1 MSDMDFTGVM
11 DGLASGETSAE
22 SPSATHEPTSAEASA
37 STAESSALATTPAT
51 VQEATTDTDPTVGQM
66 IPYARFREVN
76 EERSSFKGK
85 LDKLAWAE
93 QLPEHAGPV
102 MTEFY
107 RNFASDPIG
116 TLIREV
122 ESIAQADPNHAQ
134 AVRSAA
140 ARWLGAARGQQA
152 AQDVAPEPDL
162 QAQDGTLVYSAPQ
175 AQKLLEWR
183 ERQFQQRIAQQIQP
197 LQQRAA
203 EAEAQRIR
211 AEIQSNAD
219 QWAQQTYAQWK
230 QRPFF
235 EDNKREI
242 AALMQQHGYGIAD
255 AYADVLT
262 QKVLPKISATER
274 SSVVAALQQKA
285 VAGTTNPA
293 RGPAQGQ
300 ARPKDFAEAMRNLTS
315 AAG

>member
-11 DGLASGETSAE
+11 DGLASGEASAG
-22 SPSATHEPTSAEASA
+22 SPPATNEPESAEASA
-37 STAESSALATTPAT
+37 STAESSALATAPAT
-51 VQEATTDTDPTVGQM
+51 VQEATTDADPTVGQM

-122 ESIAQADPNHAQ
+122 ESIAQSDPNHAQ

-140 ARWLGAARGQQA
+140 ARWLGAARGGQT
-152 AQDVAPEPDL
+152 QDVMPEPDL

-175 AQKLLEWR
+175 AQKLMEWR
-183 ERQFQQRIAQQIQP
+183 ERRLQQNIAQQIQP

-230 QRPFF
+230 QRPHF
-235 EDNKREI
+235 EEHKREI

-262 QKVLPKISATER
+262 QKVLPKISASER
-274 SSVVAALQQKA
+274 SSVVAALQHKA
-285 VAGTTNPA
+285 GAGTTNPA

-300 ARPKDFAEAMRNLTS
+300 PRPRDFAEAMRNLTS

>member
-1 MSDMDFTGVM
+1 MSDMDFAGVM
-11 DGLASGETSAE
+11 DGLSGSSAE
-22 SPSATHEPTSAEASA
+22 SPSATNEPTSAGASA
-37 STAESSALATTPAT
+37 PSAESSASATTPAE
-51 VQEATTDTDPTVGQM
+51 VQESTTETADPLTGQM

-76 EERSSFKGK
+76 EERSTFKGK

-93 QLPEHAGPV
+93 QFPEHAGPV
-102 MTEFY
+102 VSQFFQNYNT
-107 RNFASDPIG
+107 DPVG
-116 TLIREV
+116 TLIREM
-122 ESIAQADPNHAQ
+122 EAHAQADPNYAQ

-140 ARWLGAARGQQA
+140 ARWLGAARGQQQ
-152 AQDVAPEPDL
+152 AQEVMPEPDL

-175 AQKLLEWR
+175 AQKLMEWR
-183 ERQFQQRIAQQIQP
+183 ERRLQQTIAQQIQP

-211 AEIQSNAD
+211 AEIQENAN
-219 QWAQQTYAQWK
+219 QWASQTYAQWR
-230 QRPFF
+230 QRPHF
-235 EDNKREI
+235 EENKKEI

-262 QKVLPKISATER
+262 QRVLPTISASER
-274 SSVVAALQQKA
+274 SSVVASLQQKA

-315 AAG
+315 AVG